1 MRIYVAAFGFGLV
14 TAAVLAISAVGFTLQ
29 AAIAGVINL
38 SYGSVMIAC
47 AFVAYTLNVHG
58 VHIWIAALAAA
69 VSGSIL
75 SVLLN
80 RAVFA
85 PFQRQG
91 ASRVA
96 MMIVTL
102 AVGLVVGNAVLAVTG
117 PDNVSYAMSYGESVR
132 WGALVLTTSQ
142 LWIMGLAVVLMTSLH
157 VLLRF
162 TKLGK
167 AMRATAANQTLA
179 RNSGIRT
186 RRVIDVTWALTG
198 ALCGLAGTVFAID
211 SASFGPSSAG
221 LFLVVILAAAVFGG
235 IGRPYGAMAGAVVL
249 GIVTEVSAALIAP
262 DYKEIVA
269 FMILLVLMAVRPQG
283 VFARAQ

>member
-1 MRIYVAAFGFGLV
+1 
-14 TAAVLAISAVGFTLQ
+14 
-29 AAIAGVINL
+29 
-38 SYGSVMIAC
+38 
-47 AFVAYTLNVHG
+47 
-58 VHIWIAALAAA
+58 
-69 VSGSIL
+69 
-75 SVLLN
+75 
-80 RAVFA
+80 
-85 PFQRQG
+85 
-91 ASRVA
+91 
-96 MMIVTL
+96 
-102 AVGLVVGNAVLAVTG
+102 
-117 PDNVSYAMSYGESVR
+117 
-132 WGALVLTTSQ
+132 
-142 LWIMGLAVVLMTSLH
+142 MGLAVVLMTSLH